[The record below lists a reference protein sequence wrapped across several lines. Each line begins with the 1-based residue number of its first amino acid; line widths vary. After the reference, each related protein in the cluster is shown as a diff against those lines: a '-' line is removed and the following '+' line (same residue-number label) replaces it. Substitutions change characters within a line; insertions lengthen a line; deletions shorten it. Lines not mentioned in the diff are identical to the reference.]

1 VTVQPSRYVIVIL
14 GGLLALTA
22 VGLEGCSEP
31 ETETDR
37 VQALERA
44 GNVDALAKR
53 VIDAEP
59 DEGRLAVRSLGRLGG
74 QAEPALR
81 QAMKKGKPAIR
92 AEAALVYP
100 TVTSRQEA
108 QEPLSE
114 LARDD
119 PEPYVRASAVTAL
132 GHMRAMDSM
141 DAILEALN
149 DPNLLVRRR
158 AADAVKRIVGRSYE
172 LYLNGPEEKRLQAI
186 DGLRQDWKQDESH
199 IRDYFRRNFERR
211 QRR

>member
-1 VTVQPSRYVIVIL
+1 VSIQPSRCVLAIL
-14 GGLLALTA
+14 GGMLALTA
-22 VGLEGCSEP
+22 VGLPGCSEP
-31 ETETDR
+31 ETEVDR
-37 VQALERA
+37 VQELERA

-53 VIDAEP
+53 VIEAEP
-59 DEGRLAVRSLGRLGG
+59 GEGRLAVRSLGRLGQ

-114 LARDD
+114 LALDD

-141 DAILEALN
+141 DAILQALN

-158 AADAVKRIVGRSYE
+158 AAEAVTRIIGRSYE
-172 LYLNGPEEKRLQAI
+172 LYLTGPEEKRLQAI
-186 DGLRQDWKQDESH
+186 AGLRQDWKQDEGH

-211 QRR
+211 SQR

>member
-1 VTVQPSRYVIVIL
+1 VSIQPSRCIIAIL
-14 GGLLALTA
+14 GGTLALTA
-22 VGLEGCSEP
+22 VGLPGCSEP
-31 ETETDR
+31 ETEVDR
-37 VQALERA
+37 IQELEKA

-53 VIDAEP
+53 AIEAEP
-59 DEGRLAVRSLGRLGG
+59 GEGRLAVRSLGRLGR

-81 QAMKKGKPAIR
+81 QAMQKGNPAVR

-100 TVTSRQEA
+100 TVTSRQKA

-114 LARDD
+114 LARHD

-149 DPNLLVRRR
+149 DPNPVVRRR
-158 AADAVKRIVGRSYE
+158 AADAVTRIMGRAYE
-172 LYLNGPEEKRLQAI
+172 LYVNGPEEKRLQAI
-186 DGLRQDWKQDESH
+186 EGLRRDWKQDEGH
-199 IRDYFRRNFERR
+199 IRQYFRRNFERR
-211 QRR
+211 SQR